1 MCFKRTNTQGWVVLD
16 GALDEALWV
25 TPTKRGQKPL
35 DYKKFISK
43 MYFLRFLVAVE
54 ENLDDFEAVFDSY
67 RRTMTGEKLQRTISK
82 ENLAALAEGRKK
94 KIGPGNIK
102 LESNM

>member
-25 TPTKRGQKPL
+25 TPTKIGQKPL

-67 RRTMTGEKLQRTISK
+67 RRTMTGVRLKRITSQDKR
-82 ENLAALAEGRKK
+82 LALLEGKK
-94 KIGPGNIK
+94 KKHGLGTMK
-102 LESNM
+102 LTIEV

>member
-67 RRTMTGEKLQRTISK
+67 RRTMTGERQQMVIAQEHR
-82 ENLAALAEGRKK
+82 EALLEGKK
-94 KIGPGNIK
+94 NQSKIGK
-102 LESNM
+102 QKFKSE